1 MTAKHEGGANVT
13 NYSLGSPAPT
23 NHKRR
28 PEVTKQNEEG
38 AEGSS
43 QKEGLGANQKGRAE
57 GTSHNEGDAERTN
70 HKAEHEVTNCN
81 EGLR

>member
-1 MTAKHEGGANVT
+1 MT
-13 NYSLGSPAPT
+13 NYSLASPAPT

-38 AEGSS
+38 VEGTN

-57 GTSHNEGDAERTN
+57 GTNHNEGGAERTN
-70 HKAEHEVTNCN
+70 HKAEREVTNRN